1 MSFGEK
7 QGFSGHLF
15 LMYCNWLFVQVP
27 SSQRNQRNQTIE
39 FSWVA
44 LLFGS
49 IFSFVVHNL
58 CLDTYRRNL
67 NGLQVFSVFCLVFS
81 SCWGFL

>member
-27 SSQRNQRNQTIE
+27 SSQRNQTIE
-39 FSWVA
+39 FSWV
-44 LLFGS
+44 L
-49 IFSFVVHNL
+49 
-58 CLDTYRRNL
+58 Y
-67 NGLQVFSVFCLVFS
+67 CLVVF
-81 SCWGFL
+81 FLLLYINCASIPTEET